1 MTAADLQLSSYRL
14 GSLRVEFNDA
24 WLQEDARAVEETYVV
39 EPDVGFYATDDDEE
53 HLVRLSISCRPLED
67 LDGVC
72 RYRIIDVTVWGIFTV
87 SDDLSDEQRDTLL
100 GYNTVS
106 ILHGIIR
113 GLLISVTGGCIDGPF
128 LLPAVNYLEHL
139 RAVVAEAT
147 EGADQPADG
156 DALRPDAAPSV
167 PKTRGRKRPRP
178 DK

>member
-1 MTAADLQLSSYRL
+1 MTAADLQLRSYRL
-14 GSLRVEFNDA
+14 GSLSVEFNDA

-39 EPDVGFYATDDDEE
+39 EPDVGFYATDDEE
-53 HLVRLSISCRPLED
+53 QHLVRLSIRCRPAED

-72 RYRIIDVTVWGIFTV
+72 RYRLIAVTVWGIFTV
-87 SDDLSDEQRDTLL
+87 PGDIPEEQRNTLL

-128 LLPAVNYLEHL
+128 LLPAVNYLKHL

-147 EGADQPADG
+147 EGADQPTDG
-156 DALRPDAAPSV
+156 DALPPDAAPSV
-167 PKTRGRKRPRP
+167 PKTRGRKRPRS
-178 DK
+178 DT